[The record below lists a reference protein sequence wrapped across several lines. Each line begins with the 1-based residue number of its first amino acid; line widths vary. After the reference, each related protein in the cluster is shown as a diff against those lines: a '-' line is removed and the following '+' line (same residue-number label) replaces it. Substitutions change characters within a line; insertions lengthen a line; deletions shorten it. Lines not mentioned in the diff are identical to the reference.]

1 MFVRSKDERARKVL
15 PSPTGQTARLSK
27 AVKSGWQRSTL
38 PARGVNALKKM
49 ANALVLT
56 LIMVSVVVID
66 VVATLMHALCRL
78 FGGRSMRDV
87 GHHAP

>member
-1 MFVRSKDERARKVL
+1 MNAQEKSSPHPRAKRHRSPL
-15 PSPTGQTARLSK
+15 ARLSK